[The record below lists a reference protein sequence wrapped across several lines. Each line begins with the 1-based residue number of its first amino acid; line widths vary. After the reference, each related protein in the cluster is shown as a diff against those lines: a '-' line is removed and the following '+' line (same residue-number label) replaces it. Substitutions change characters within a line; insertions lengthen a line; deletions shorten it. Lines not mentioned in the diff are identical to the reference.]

1 MRNAHLCLSVA
12 LSEDDNNEE
21 ELEEAK
27 ESAKSAFDP
36 VSEPVVLA
44 AIASIAFSWYQFY
57 VRGNKVHGIFVGLW
71 APTLLGAAGY
81 LKQLRI
87 TEKLDDGLSFR

>member
-1 MRNAHLCLSVA
+1 MGNARLCWFVA
-12 LSEDDNNEE
+12 LSEDDNNGE

-27 ESAKSAFDP
+27 ESAESAFDP

-44 AIASIAFSWYQFY
+44 AVASVAFSWYQFY
-57 VRGNKVHGIFVGLW
+57 VQGNKVHGIFVGLW

-81 LKQLRI
+81 LKQLQI
-87 TEKLDDGLSFR
+87 AEKLDAGLSFR